1 MQRRCDTFY
10 KRSAQALSCHS
21 WAPVTVLSSGL
32 SFAPAVQDEPPADGW
47 LQLLF
52 ETTPFTMREAIE
64 VEEELPQ
71 QSGRPSL
78 LQARPHI
85 MMPKS
90 QPKQHGEPGFMMRKT
105 GQANH
110 KSQGTGQQGF
120 VAGKSPHSNSRT
132 VIASPPPRPGS
143 AGLSPLSSPGS
154 ASKSIS
160 PSQSPAYFPPATASP
175 NGALTAPGLHS
186 PPYHAKAAAAAAKTL
201 SYSIPSTAAPA
212 PYAPLPNVTASL
224 YGGHQGAAT
233 IPYSTTPSAYQASAG
248 YPAASMGSYSGL
260 PPSLTPWPAPHP
272 APHPYSMAAY
282 QYQMAQQMS
291 AQMTSY
297 MMAQSMP
304 MAYPAVPA
312 MGVRP
317 PGPRP
322 PLGSPP
328 PKH

>member
-1 MQRRCDTFY
+1 M
-10 KRSAQALSCHS
+10 SEALTRTPCQVS
-21 WAPVTVLSSGL
+21 LQL
-32 SFAPAVQDEPPADGW
+32 QDEPPADGW

-52 ETTPFTMREAIE
+52 ETTPFTMREAVE

-90 QPKQHGEPGFMMRKT
+90 QPKQHGEPGFMMRKS
-105 GQANH
+105 GQSNH
-110 KSQGTGQQGF
+110 KPYASGQQGF
-120 VAGKSPHSNSRT
+120 AGGQKPHSNSRT

-154 ASKSIS
+154 ASKSVS
-160 PSQSPAYFPPATASP
+160 PSQAPAYFPATTASP
-175 NGALTAPGLHS
+175 NGAPGVPGLQS
-186 PPYHAKAAAAAAKTL
+186 PALHPKPAAAKAL
-201 SYSIPSTAAPA
+201 YSVPSTAATA
-212 PYAPLPNVTASL
+212 PYNAMT
-224 YGGHQGAAT
+224 GAAAVPYGVPPT
-233 IPYSTTPSAYQASAG
+233 AASTPYSMAPNTYQPPAG
-248 YPAASMGSYSGL
+248 YPAASVGGGVGL
-260 PPSLTPWPAPHP
+260 PPSLSPWTAPH
-272 APHPYSMAAY
+272 AAAHPYSMAAY

-312 MGVRP
+312 MGMRP

-322 PLGSPP
+322 PPGSPP